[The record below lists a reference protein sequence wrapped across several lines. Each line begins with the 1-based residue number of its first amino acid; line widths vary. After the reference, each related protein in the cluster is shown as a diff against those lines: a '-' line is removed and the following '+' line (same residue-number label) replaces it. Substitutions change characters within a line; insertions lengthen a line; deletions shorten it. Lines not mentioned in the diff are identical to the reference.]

1 MRFAEKSY
9 LCRRI
14 IVSTP
19 CRSRTCNVETMSSR
33 RRHITPTSRIG
44 RHIAAVAITLIALT
58 ACHNPSPLERLG
70 GIDTLI
76 NSRPDSALTLLNSI
90 AHDTAKMSR
99 RDLMRYYLLRTNA
112 ENKCDTVLTARHAA
126 LMLRVCDYYDR
137 QFPSPFGEGLGVKP
151 GAMLAYYLLGRC
163 YSDMGGSTRSSKR
176 IR

>member
-1 MRFAEKSY
+1 MPHAATV
-9 LCRRI
+9 
-14 IVSTP
+14 IV
-19 CRSRTCNVETMSSR
+19 
-33 RRHITPTSRIG
+33 
-44 RHIAAVAITLIALT
+44 LLLALLQ

-70 GIDTLI
+70 GGIDSLV
-76 NSRPDSALTLLNSI
+76 NSRPDSALTLLNSM
-90 AHDTAKMSR
+90 ARDTAKMSR

-126 LMLRVCDYYDR
+126 LMRRVCDYYDR
-137 QFPSPFGEGLGVKP
+137 QFPSPFGEGLGVRP

>member
-1 MRFAEKSY
+1 
-9 LCRRI
+9 
-14 IVSTP
+14 
-19 CRSRTCNVETMSSR
+19 MSNSR
-33 RRHITPTSRIG
+33 RRHITPTCSIG

-58 ACHNPSPLERLG
+58 ACHNPSPLGRLG
-70 GIDTLI
+70 GAIDSLV
-76 NSRPDSALTLLNSI
+76 NARPDSALTLLNSM
-90 AHDTAKMSR
+90 ARDTAKMSR

-126 LMLRVCDYYDR
+126 LMRRVCDYYDR
-137 QFPSPFGEGLGVKP
+137 QFPSPFGEGLGVRP